1 MRRICLWNITL
12 SFADALIYA
21 TARRYEVTLVTIDD
35 HFAGLTGVTYFP
47 KRLLSE
53 P

>member
-1 MRRICLWNITL
+1 
-12 SFADALIYA
+12 
-21 TARRYEVTLVTIDD
+21 LVTIDD